1 MKTKKHT
8 AKKNASKTFKKVDY
22 IIDPDEKSKE
32 YVKKLFYSGDLLSS
46 QIAIKTKI
54 HISVVRD
61 IIIEELI
68 YKKSNNNGIAYES

>member
-1 MKTKKHT
+1 MKTKTHT
-8 AKKNASKTFKKVDY
+8 TTKNSKQTLKKVDY
-22 IIDPDEKSKE
+22 IIHPDEKSKE
-32 YVKKLFYSGDLLSS
+32 YVKKLFYSRDLLSS
-46 QIAIKTKI
+46 QIALKTKI